1 MAKLLFLEDIAA
13 LEHAMANAGNKS
25 LLIFKHS
32 STCPISAR
40 AHREVDKFLASEA
53 LGETPIYAVVVQH
66 ARDVSDAVAAK
77 TGIRHETPQILLIR
91 EGQCVW
97 HTSHRSITLEALQEV
112 IAKN

>member
-1 MAKLLFLEDIAA
+1 MSKLLFLEDIEA
-13 LEHAMANAGNKS
+13 LEQALATAGDKP

-40 AHREVDKFLASEA
+40 AHREIDKFLASDAPEDT
-53 LGETPIYAVVVQH
+53 LVCAVVVQH
-66 ARDVSDAVAAK
+66 ARNVSDAVAAK
-77 TGIRHETPQILLIR
+77 TGVRHETPQVLLLR

-97 HTSHRSITLEALQEV
+97 NTSHRSITLESLREA